1 MSHQEGPPRGF
12 WNGRS
17 VLVTGATGVVGS
29 WLVRALLEENA
40 RVVALVRDADPQSE
54 LFRAGLVQ
62 RIVVVSGALEDFG
75 TLERAINSN
84 EVDTVFHVG
93 AQALVGVAHR
103 FPLAT
108 FEANIRGT
116 YNLLEAC
123 RVHAG
128 LVHRV
133 VVASSDKAYGA
144 SSELPY
150 TETMPLDGR
159 HPYEVSKSCTDVLA
173 TCYHH
178 TYELPVAVAR
188 CGNIF
193 GGGDLNWSRIVPGTI
208 RSLHRGER
216 PVLRSDG
223 SYLRDYIYVQ
233 DVARAYMALAERLE
247 DDGVRGEAFNFSNE
261 SPVTVLELV
270 GAIQRRMGRKDI
282 EPVILANAVGEIPHQ
297 YLSATRAR
305 DRLGWEPRF
314 TLDQGLEESIAWYR
328 SFLG

>member
-1 MSHQEGPPRGF
+1 
-12 WNGRS
+12 
-17 VLVTGATGVVGS
+17 
-29 WLVRALLEENA
+29 
-40 RVVALVRDADPQSE
+40 
-54 LFRAGLVQ
+54 
-62 RIVVVSGALEDFG
+62 
-75 TLERAINSN
+75 
-84 EVDTVFHVG
+84 
-93 AQALVGVAHR
+93 
-103 FPLAT
+103 
-108 FEANIRGT
+108 
-116 YNLLEAC
+116 
-123 RVHAG
+123 
-128 LVHRV
+128 V

-150 TETMPLDGR
+150 METMPLDGR
-159 HPYEVSKSCTDVLA
+159 HPYEVSKSCTDLLA

-178 TYELPVAVAR
+178 TYDLPVAVAR

-208 RSLHRGER
+208 RSFHRGER

-270 GAIQRRMGRKDI
+270 SAIQRGMGREDI

-297 YLSATRAR
+297 YLSAARAR
-305 DRLGWEPRF
+305 ERLGWEPRF
-314 TLDQGLEESIAWYR
+314 TLDAGLEESIAWYR